1 VWIGKKIAHYF
12 GRHWV
17 ESHIGLGDYPF
28 KVLNLIK
35 DFNLN
40 EFCQKKNHP
49 LLLPMGGS

>member
-1 VWIGKKIAHYF
+1 MGKKIAHYF
-12 GRHWV
+12 EYGRHWV

-40 EFCQKKNHP
+40 EFCQKIHP